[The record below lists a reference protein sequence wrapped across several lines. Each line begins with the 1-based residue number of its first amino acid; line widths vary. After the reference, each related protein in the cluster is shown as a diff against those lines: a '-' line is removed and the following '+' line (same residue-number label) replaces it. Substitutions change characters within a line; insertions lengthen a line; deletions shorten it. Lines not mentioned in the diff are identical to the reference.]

1 MKGDLEQGKG
11 SDPGTG
17 EGRKRKVRTP
27 GEASFGAV
35 VDRLSS
41 RDWRFLIDLY
51 LCRCMPISAAIEHYF
66 WKDPSE
72 VFPDYD
78 DSSESKKRVLDES
91 NLKSAKLR
99 AQRRLFDLYAKGV
112 LEKSNTIP
120 DELDKAPKLRVQVK
134 GETWYYL
141 TSRGLRLVEMKI
153 GVLEESKLSKLE
165 LDMERA
171 KKEHFWELAKVYL
184 ELKYKHLEQI
194 GAMQFTDWD
203 WHPALSIQGNKDLN
217 IEVRPDAVFRLDE
230 QVFYVELDRSTEPVQ
245 RSPFISAKDQQVSIE
260 NKLHRYKAVMHHKD
274 APVIQKNG
282 IIAFI
287 VPEAIYEAR
296 LNNIRAAAKSVF
308 KGFETQVFVGRSIGD
323 VLTQRFAASGWGR
336 KDG

>member
-1 MKGDLEQGKG
+1 MKGDSDQGRSMEQN
-11 SDPGTG
+11 SN

-27 GEASFGAV
+27 GDASFGSV

-51 LCRCMPISAAIEHYF
+51 LCRCMPISSAIEHYF
-66 WKDPSE
+66 LKDPSE
-72 VFPDYD
+72 VFEDYEE
-78 DSSESKKRVLDES
+78 SSEARKREMEH
-91 NLKSAKLR
+91 NNWKAAKLR

-112 LEKSNTIP
+112 LEKSNALP

-153 GVLEESKLSKLE
+153 GVLEDSKLSKLE

-194 GAMQFTDWD
+194 GATQFSDWD
-203 WHPALSIQGNKDLN
+203 WHPALSIQENKDLN

-230 QVFYVELDRSTEPVQ
+230 QVFFVELDRSTEPIQ
-245 RSPFISAKDQQVSIE
+245 RSPFISLKDQQVSIE
-260 NKLHRYKAVMHHKD
+260 HKLQRYKAVIHHKD

-296 LNNIRAAAKSVF
+296 LNNIRAAAKTVF

-323 VLTQRFAASGWGR
+323 VLDQRFAASGRGR
-336 KDG
+336 RDN